1 MAFQGTKINPTRHD
15 KSQFIFYLVLLPF
28 VLFALLP
35 LMYIVS
41 TAFKP
46 MNELFV
52 FPPQFMVRQP
62 TLDNFRML
70 FEASSSSAIPVS
82 RYLFNS
88 IMVTTIVMIL
98 SICFTSL
105 AGYVLSKHKFAGKK
119 FIFQLNQIALMFIPI
134 AVTIP
139 RYLVVSK
146 MGIIDSYWA
155 HILPMLALPVGLFL
169 LKQFIDQI
177 PDDIIEAS
185 RMDGA
190 STMKIYFKVVIPM
203 IKPALATVAILS
215 FQTVWNS
222 VEASTLYIN
231 DESLK
236 TFAFYMGSLSSAGG
250 ANVVA
255 GAGISAAASLI
266 MFLPN
271 LIIFI
276 ILQKNVMSAMAYS
289 GIK

>member
-1 MAFQGTKINPTRHD
+1 MAFQGNKINPTKHD
-15 KSQFIFYLVLLPF
+15 KSQIKFYLILLPF
-28 VLFALLP
+28 ILFALLP
-35 LMYIVS
+35 LIYVVS

-46 MNELFV
+46 INELFV

-70 FEASSSSAIPVS
+70 FEASSASSIPVS

-88 IMVTTIVMIL
+88 VMITVTVMFL
-98 SICFTSL
+98 SITFTSL
-105 AGYVLSKHKFAGKK
+105 AGYVLSKHRFHGKN
-119 FIFQLNQIALMFIPI
+119 FIFQLNQVALMFIPI

-139 RYLVVSK
+139 RYLVMSK
-146 MGIIDSYWA
+146 LGLIDTYWA

-177 PDDIIEAS
+177 PDDVIEAAK
-185 RMDGA
+185 MDGGTTI
-190 STMKIYFKVVIPM
+190 SIYFKVVLPM

-215 FQTVWNS
+215 FQTIWNS
-222 VEASTLYIN
+222 VEASTLFIN

-236 TFAFYMGSLSSAGG
+236 TFAFYITSLSSTGG

-271 LIIFI
+271 FIIFV
-276 ILQKNVMSAMAYS
+276 ILQKNVMSTMAYS